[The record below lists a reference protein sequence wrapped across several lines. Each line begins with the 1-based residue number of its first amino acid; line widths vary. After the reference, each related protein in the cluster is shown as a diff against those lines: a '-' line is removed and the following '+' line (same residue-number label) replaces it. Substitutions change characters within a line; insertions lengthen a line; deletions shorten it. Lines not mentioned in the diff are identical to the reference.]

1 MSESNAVSE
10 SHAVTEATAVSEAN
24 TVSEATTITTA
35 RSTVSTHYKMVV
47 GILSARRV
55 PSTVIRMIE
64 ALLNDITLADYKL
77 LVRMSSSGVE
87 EHDEIQRLADLGI
100 TTYIHNETYRELA
113 KDKVRITFK
122 DPLARV
128 IWRTSHG

>member
-1 MSESNAVSE
+1 
-10 SHAVTEATAVSEAN
+10 
-24 TVSEATTITTA
+24 
-35 RSTVSTHYKMVV
+35 MVV